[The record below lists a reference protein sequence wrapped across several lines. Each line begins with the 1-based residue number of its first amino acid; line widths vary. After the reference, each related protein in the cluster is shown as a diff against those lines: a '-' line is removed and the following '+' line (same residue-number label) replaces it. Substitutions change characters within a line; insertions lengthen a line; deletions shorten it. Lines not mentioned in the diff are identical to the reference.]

1 MNSKTGQNKM
11 SNNLELTC
19 IKPLTISRFVFQRN
33 MTLEFSID
41 DEIVLNK
48 ATNIPNSNGWYW
60 VQSVNDNYSYGED
73 AYGYLIQIEDIEN
86 YFE

>member
-1 MNSKTGQNKM
+1 
-11 SNNLELTC
+11 
-19 IKPLTISRFVFQRN
+19 

>member
-1 MNSKTGQNKM
+1 M
-11 SNNLELTC
+11 SSNTELTC
-19 IKPLTISRFVFQRN
+19 IKPLTISRFVYQRN

-41 DEIVLNK
+41 DKVVSNK
-48 ATNIPNSNGWYW
+48 ATNIRNTTNDDGWYW
-60 VQSVNDNYSYGED
+60 VQSVNDDYSYGED